1 MFTIEYSGEGNGIRA
16 IFSFNPP
23 VEEREHIIDK
33 EGIGKVVNTDGGV
46 LLGKMSFQ
54 MTADVFDATWFNLVA
69 TEDTSPRTGI
79 KINIDGTHY
88 YEEQSTFRFTDE
100 TASKDSSLSNLI
112 VSTGEIDKTEP
123 DKSTYKEYEY
133 TPTFNKE
140 TFNYELK
147 LYEYIDTMDIKA
159 ITTDSNATMKIK
171 VPKRDKNNKLV
182 YDTDGTTIIYEEKD
196 IESNAPFKLTLNKLG
211 EPDTV
216 ITIITTAED
225 TKTQSNYELVIKRPY
240 GTIKGSVQLGEN
252 LRKSTELTYGIDLDY
267 LSDIKIYKY
276 KDINWEELL
285 NGLISFDDF
294 DLINPQT
301 QGISNKEDGS
311 YELFVI
317 PGVYDT
323 YMETKGFTQCVVTQ
337 INVNE
342 NEIVDIGSNILY
354 EGDVVRDGV
363 IDLNDLTMEG
373 DLLRSQVGDG
383 KYQEYYDFH
392 KKGMV
397 NLDDLTCVSTNLK
410 ARKTMI
416 IK

>member
-1 MFTIEYSGEGNGIRA
+1 MFTIEYSGEGDGIRA

-69 TEDTSPRTGI
+69 IEDTSPRTGI

-171 VPKRDKNNKLV
+171 VPKRNENNKLV

-211 EPDTV
+211 EPDTA

-337 INVNE
+337 INVKE

>member
-171 VPKRDKNNKLV
+171 VPKRNENNKLV

-211 EPDTV
+211 ESDTA

-337 INVNE
+337 INVKE

>member
-1 MFTIEYSGEGNGIRA
+1 MFTIEYSGEGDGIRA

-171 VPKRDKNNKLV
+171 VPKRNENNKLV

-211 EPDTV
+211 EPDTA

-337 INVNE
+337 INVKE

>member
-1 MFTIEYSGEGNGIRA
+1 MFTIEYSGEGDGIRA

-69 TEDTSPRTGI
+69 IEDTSPRTGI

-88 YEEQSTFRFTDE
+88 YEEQSTFKFTDE

-112 VSTGEIDKTEP
+112 VSTGKIDKTEP

-140 TFNYELK
+140 TFNYDLK